1 MPAMRTRF
9 FLLETVTLGSVQKLS
24 PSCSRPKVQI
34 GNCPSRPRRKRPAFH
49 LADTNCTE
57 RIRKGDW
64 DFVVLQEQSQKSGLG
79 GEYTKGFHQAV
90 GALSKMI
97 RATDAKPCLY
107 LTWGRQSGD
116 KRNPKVYPDFEAMQQ
131 KITAAYLEAAE
142 INDAIVFPT
151 GWAYAETKKSSMER
165 FNTLYKKDGS
175 HPSASGAYLVACVFW
190 GSLTGK
196 DPTTIRWTGGINN
209 KEAIHLR
216 KAAKISL
223 QN

>member
-1 MPAMRTRF
+1 M
-9 FLLETVTLGSVQKLS
+9 LETVTLDSSKTITELFKAESPNWDLS
-24 PSCSRPKVQI
+24 FQTK
-34 GNCPSRPRRKRPAFH
+34 GGKDLAFH

-64 DFVVLQEQSQKSGLG
+64 DYVVLQEQSQKSGLG

-116 KRNPKVYPDFEAMQQ
+116 NRNPKVYPDFEAMQQ

-142 INDAIVFPT
+142 VNDAIVLPA

-165 FNTLYKKDGS
+165 F
-175 HPSASGAYLVACVFW
+175 
-190 GSLTGK
+190 
-196 DPTTIRWTGGINN
+196 
-209 KEAIHLR
+209 
-216 KAAKISL
+216 
-223 QN
+223 